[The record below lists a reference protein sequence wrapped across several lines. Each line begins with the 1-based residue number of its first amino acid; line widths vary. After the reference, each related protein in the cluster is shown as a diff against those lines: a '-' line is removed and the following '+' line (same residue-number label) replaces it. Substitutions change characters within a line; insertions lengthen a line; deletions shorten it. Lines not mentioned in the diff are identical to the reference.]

1 MANLK
6 NKKLF
11 PFRLSAL
18 APISFGEGK
27 GARVKQHDIKDCG
40 AACLASIG
48 NFYEVNLPIARIR
61 QFANTDKRGTNVLGI
76 IEAAEK
82 MGLTAK
88 GVKGGMDSIDKIP
101 LPAIAHVVVK
111 EQLHHYVVVY
121 KVKTSPNPS
130 KGGGEIT
137 VMDPA
142 FGKMETYTFEEFK
155 KIWSGVLILF
165 AKNDDFKS
173 YNDKVSPLKRFWQ
186 LIQPHKTILIQ
197 ALVGAIL
204 FTVLGLCMSIY
215 IQKIT
220 DYVLVEGNRNLLNLL
235 SVTMIGVIVLQAYL
249 GSKKSIF
256 VMKTGQLIDA
266 KLILGYYK
274 HLLHLPQRF
283 FDTMQ
288 IGEITSRINDAVKI
302 RSFINEVAIEMIVN
316 IFIVLFSFTLMFTY
330 YWKLALVILLVI
342 PFYALIYFILDR
354 FNKKVERKIME
365 NAADLQT
372 QLVESVTHIRTVKEF
387 GIEEF
392 SNVKTENKFIKLL
405 FSTYKSGLNGV
416 FAGTSTQFL
425 ASIFTVILMWIGS
438 GYVIDRAITPGELF
452 SFYALIGYFTSPVAS
467 LIGMNKT
474 AQNALIAADRLFEI
488 MDLEREETENKIELR
503 KENVGDIKFENVTF
517 RYGSRT
523 EVFKSFN
530 AIFKKNQTTAIV
542 GESGSGKT
550 TLISLLQNLYPIKE
564 GKIYI
569 GDYDTQYIHYQSL
582 RNCIGVIPQQLNL
595 FSGNIIDNIA
605 LGDSFPN
612 IQRVIDL
619 SKQLGINEFVEK
631 LPNGFDTQIGENG
644 AMLSGGQKQ
653 RIAIAR
659 ALYKNPEVLLMDEA
673 TSALDTHSERIVKQV
688 IDDFKVQGKTVIVIA
703 HRLSTIANADTIL
716 VMDSGN
722 ILEEGNHHDLLSQKG
737 KYFDLWNKQSLGI

>member
-1 MANLK
+1 MSSIK
-6 NKKLF
+6 
-11 PFRLSAL
+11 
-18 APISFGEGK
+18 I
-27 GARVKQHDIKDCG
+27 KQHDIKDCG

-48 NFYEVNLPIARIR
+48 NHYKVNLPIARIR
-61 QFANTDKRGTNVLGI
+61 QYANTDKRGTNVLGV

-82 MGLTAK
+82 MGFTAK
-88 GVKGGMDSIDKIP
+88 GVKGGFDALDKIP
-101 LPAIAHVVVK
+101 LPAMAHVVVK
-111 EQLHHYVVVY
+111 EQLHHYVVIY
-121 KVKTSPNPS
+121 KVEKAKDESQS
-130 KGGGEIT
+130 KIV

-155 KIWSGVLILF
+155 KIWSGVLVLF
-165 AKNDDFKS
+165 AQNDDFRIYSEKT
-173 YNDKVSPLKRFWQ
+173 SPIKRFWY
-186 LIQPHKTILIQ
+186 LVQPHKTIVFQ
-197 ALVGAIL
+197 ALVGAIV
-204 FTVLGLCMSIY
+204 FTVLGLAMSIY
-215 IQKIT
+215 VQKIT
-220 DYVLVEGNRNLLNLL
+220 DYVLVECNKKLLNLL
-235 SVTMIGVIVLQAYL
+235 SISMIAIILLQGYI
-249 GSKKSIF
+249 GSKKSLF

-302 RSFINEVAIEMIVN
+302 RSFINEVAIDMIVN
-316 IFIVLFSFTLMFTY
+316 VFIVVFSFALMFTY

-342 PFYALIYFILDR
+342 PFYGFIYFLLNK

-365 NAADLQT
+365 DAADLQT

-387 GIEEF
+387 GIEDF
-392 SNVKTENKFIKLL
+392 SNLKTENRFVKLL
-405 FSTYKSGLNGV
+405 FTTYKSGLNV
-416 FAGTSTQFL
+416 IFAGTSTQFL
-425 ASIFTVILMWIGS
+425 ASTFTVILMWIGS
-438 GYVIDRAITPGELF
+438 GYVIDREITPGELF

-467 LIGMNKT
+467 LISMNKT
-474 AQNALIAADRLFEI
+474 AQNAMIAADRLFEI
-488 MDLEREETENKIELR
+488 MDLEREETENKIELER
-503 KENVGDIKFENVTF
+503 ENIGDIKFDNVTF

-523 EVFKSFN
+523 EVFKNFN
-530 AIFKKNQTTAIV
+530 AVFKKNETTAIV

-564 GKIYI
+564 GKICI
-569 GDYDTQYIHYQSL
+569 GDYDANYIHYKSL

-595 FSGNIIDNIA
+595 FSGNIIENIA

-612 IQRVIDL
+612 MQRILDL
-619 SKQLGINEFVEK
+619 SKQLGITEFVEK
-631 LPNGFDTQIGENG
+631 LPNGFQTQIGENG

-673 TSALDTHSERIVKQV
+673 TSALDSNSERIVKEV
-688 IDDFKVQGKTVIVIA
+688 IDNFKLQGKTIIVIA

-716 VMDSGN
+716 VMENGV
-722 ILEEGNHHDLLSQKG
+722 IVEQGNHQNLLNLKG
-737 KYFDLWNKQSLGI
+737 NYFDLWSKQSLI

>member
-1 MANLK
+1 MSSIK
-6 NKKLF
+6 
-11 PFRLSAL
+11 
-18 APISFGEGK
+18 I
-27 GARVKQHDIKDCG
+27 KQHDIKDCG
-40 AACLASIG
+40 ATCLASIG
-48 NFYEVNLPIARIR
+48 NHYGINLPIAKIR
-61 QFANTDKRGTNVLGI
+61 QYANTDKRGTNVLGI
-76 IEAAEK
+76 IEASEK
-82 MGLTAK
+82 MGFLAK
-88 GVKGGMDSIDKIP
+88 GVKGGFDSLDKIP

-111 EQLHHYVVVY
+111 EQLHHYVVIYAV
-121 KVKTSPNPS
+121 S
-130 KGGGEIT
+130 KDKIE

-142 FGKMETYTFEEFK
+142 FGKMETYNFEEFK

-165 AKNDDFKS
+165 AKNDDFIA
-173 YNDKVSPLKRFWQ
+173 YNEKVSSIRRFWT
-186 LIQPHKTILIQ
+186 LVQPHKTILLQ

-204 FTVLGLCMSIY
+204 FTVLGLAMSIY
-215 IQKIT
+215 VQKIT
-220 DYVLVEGNRNLLNLL
+220 DYVLVEGNRNLLNLM
-235 SVTMIGVIVLQAYL
+235 SVSMVAIILLQGYI
-249 GSKKSIF
+249 GSKKSLF

-302 RSFINEVAIEMIVN
+302 RSFINEVAIDMIVN
-316 IFIVLFSFTLMFTY
+316 VFIVVFSFALMFTY
-330 YWKLALVILLVI
+330 YWKLALIILLVI
-342 PFYALIYFILDR
+342 PFYALIYFLLNK
-354 FNKKVERKIME
+354 FNKKVERQIME
-365 NAADLQT
+365 NAAELQT

-392 SNVKTENKFIKLL
+392 SNIKTENRFVKLL
-405 FSTYKSGLNGV
+405 FTTYKSGLNSI

-425 ASIFTVILMWIGS
+425 ASIFTVILLWVGS

-488 MDLEREETENKIELR
+488 MDLEREETENKIELQ
-503 KENVGDIKFENVTF
+503 KENIGDIKFENVSF

-530 AIFKKNQTTAIV
+530 ATFKKNEMTAIV

-564 GKIYI
+564 GKIII
-569 GDYDTQYIHYQSL
+569 GDYDLKHIYYKSL
-582 RNCIGVIPQQLNL
+582 RNYIGVIPQQLNL
-595 FSGNIIDNIA
+595 FSGNIIENIA

-612 IQRVIDL
+612 IQRIIDL
-619 SKQLGINEFVEK
+619 SKQLEITEFVEK
-631 LPNGFDTQIGENG
+631 LPNGFESQIGENG

-659 ALYKNPEVLLMDEA
+659 ALYKNPEILLMDEA
-673 TSALDTHSERIVKQV
+673 TSSLDTNSEKIVKDV
-688 IDDFKVQGKTVIVIA
+688 IDNFKSQGKTIIVIA
-703 HRLSTIANADTIL
+703 HRLSTIANADTII
-716 VMDSGN
+716 VMENGTIVESGTHSN
-722 ILEEGNHHDLLSQKG
+722 LINQNG
-737 KYFDLWNKQSLGI
+737 KYLDLWTKQSLV

>member
-1 MANLK
+1 MR
-6 NKKLF
+6 F
-11 PFRLSAL
+11 S
-18 APISFGEGK
+18 
-27 GARVKQHDIKDCG
+27 
-40 AACLASIG
+40 
-48 NFYEVNLPIARIR
+48 
-61 QFANTDKRGTNVLGI
+61 
-76 IEAAEK
+76 
-82 MGLTAK
+82 AK
-88 GVKGGMDSIDKIP
+88 GVKGGMDAIDKIP

-121 KVKTSPNPS
+121 KVESSPNPS
-130 KGGGEIT
+130 KGGGNVT

-142 FGKMETYTFEEFK
+142 FGKMETYPYEEFQ
-155 KIWSGVLILF
+155 KIWTGVLVLF
-165 AKNDDFKS
+165 APNDDFKE
-173 YNDKVSPLKRFWQ
+173 YNEKVSPLKRFWH
-186 LIQPHKTILIQ
+186 LVQPHKTILIQ

-204 FTVLGLCMSIY
+204 FTVLGLAISIY

-220 DYVLVEGNRNLLNLL
+220 DYVLVDGNRNLLNLL
-235 SVTMIGVIVLQAYL
+235 SVSMIIIIILQAYI
-249 GSKKSIF
+249 GSKKSVF

-288 IGEITSRINDAVKI
+288 VGEITSRIGDAVKI
-302 RSFINEVAIEMIVN
+302 RSFINEVAIDMIVN
-316 IFIVLFSFTLMFTY
+316 IFIVIFSFTLMFTY

-342 PFYALIYFILDR
+342 PFYGAIYFILNK
-354 FNKKVERKIME
+354 FNRKVERVIME
-365 NAADLQT
+365 NAAELQT
-372 QLVESVTHIRTVKEF
+372 QLVESITHVRTVKEF

-392 SNVKTENKFIKLL
+392 SNLKTENKFVKLL
-405 FSTYKSGLNGV
+405 FTGYKSGLNGL

-488 MDLEREETENKIELR
+488 MDLEREETENKVALL
-503 KENVGDIKFENVTF
+503 KENIGDIKFENVTF

-523 EVFKSFN
+523 EVFKNFN
-530 AIFKKNQTTAIV
+530 AVFKKNETTAIV

-569 GDYDTQYIHYQSL
+569 GEYDSQFIHYQSL

-595 FSGNIIDNIA
+595 FSGNIIENIA

-612 IQRVIDL
+612 IQRILDL
-619 SKQLGINEFVEK
+619 SKQLGITEFVEK
-631 LPNGFDTQIGENG
+631 LPNGFETQIGENG

-673 TSALDTHSERIVKQV
+673 TSSLDTNSETIVKEV
-688 IDDFKVQGKTVIVIA
+688 IDNFKSQGKTVIVIA
-703 HRLSTIANADTIL
+703 HRLSTIANANTIL
-716 VMDSGN
+716 VMENGMVVEN
-722 ILEEGNHHDLLSQKG
+722 GNHSSLLREKG
-737 KYFDLWNKQSLGI
+737 KYFDLWQKQGLV

>member
-1 MANLK
+1 MASIK
-6 NKKLF
+6 
-11 PFRLSAL
+11 
-18 APISFGEGK
+18 I
-27 GARVKQHDIKDCG
+27 KQHDIKDCG

-48 NFYEVNLPIARIR
+48 NHYGVNLPIARIR
-61 QFANTDKRGTNVLGI
+61 QYANTDKRGTNVLGI

-82 MGLTAK
+82 MGFTAK
-88 GVKGGMDSIDKIP
+88 GLKGGIDAIDKIP
-101 LPAIAHVVVK
+101 LPAIAHVIVK

-121 KVKTSPNPS
+121 KVEKS
-130 KGGGEIT
+130 KVESQSKIV

-142 FGKMETYTFEEFK
+142 FGKMETYTFEEFQ
-155 KIWSGVLILF
+155 KIWTGVLILF
-165 AKNDDFKS
+165 AQNDDFRM
-173 YNDKVSPLKRFWQ
+173 YNEKVTPIKRFWH
-186 LIQPHKTILIQ
+186 LVQPHKNILIQ
-197 ALVGAIL
+197 ALVGAII
-204 FTVLGLCMSIY
+204 FTVLGLAMSIY

-220 DYVLVEGNRNLLNLL
+220 DYVLVEGNRKLLNLL
-235 SVTMIGVIVLQAYL
+235 SVSMIVIIVLQAYI
-249 GSKKSIF
+249 GSKKSVF

-274 HLLHLPQRF
+274 HLLHLPQQF

-316 IFIVLFSFTLMFTY
+316 VFIVIFSFTLMFTY

-342 PFYALIYFILDR
+342 PFYAAIYFLLNK
-354 FNKKVERKIME
+354 FNKKVERTIME
-365 NAADLQT
+365 NAAELET
-372 QLVESVTHIRTVKEF
+372 QLVESITHIRTVKEF
-387 GIEEF
+387 GIEDF
-392 SNVKTENKFIKLL
+392 SNLKTENRFVKLL
-405 FSTYKSGLNGV
+405 FTTYKSGLNGV
-416 FAGTSTQFL
+416 FSGTSTQFL

-488 MDLEREETENKIELR
+488 MDLDREETENKVELQR
-503 KENVGDIKFENVTF
+503 ENIGDIKFENVSF

-523 EVFKSFN
+523 EVFKHFN
-530 AIFKKNQTTAIV
+530 AIFKKNETTAIV

-569 GDYDTQYIHYQSL
+569 GDYDSQFIHYQSL

-595 FSGNIIDNIA
+595 FSGNLIDNIA

-612 IQRVIDL
+612 IQRILDL
-619 SKQLGINEFVEK
+619 SKQLGITEFVEK
-631 LPNGFDTQIGENG
+631 LPNGFETQIGENG

-673 TSALDTHSERIVKQV
+673 TSSLDTNAERIVKEV
-688 IDDFKVQGKTVIVIA
+688 IDNFKAQGKTVIVIA

-716 VMDSGN
+716 VMENGTIVESGN
-722 ILEEGNHHDLLSQKG
+722 HPDLLLQQG
-737 KYFDLWNKQSLGI
+737 KYFDLWSKQGLV

>member
-1 MANLK
+1 MASIK
-6 NKKLF
+6 
-11 PFRLSAL
+11 
-18 APISFGEGK
+18 I
-27 GARVKQHDIKDCG
+27 KQHDIKDCG

-48 NFYEVNLPIARIR
+48 NYHKVNLPIARIR

-82 MGLTAK
+82 MGFTAK
-88 GVKGGMDSIDKIP
+88 GVKGGIDSLDKIP
-101 LPAIAHVVVK
+101 LPAIAHVVVQ
-111 EQLHHYVVVY
+111 EQLHHYIVIY
-121 KVKTSPNPS
+121 KVEKNI
-130 KGGGEIT
+130 IT
-137 VMDPA
+137 AMDPA
-142 FGKMETYTFEEFK
+142 FGKMQMYTFEEFQ
-155 KIWSGVLILF
+155 KIWTGVLILF
-165 AKNDDFKS
+165 AKNDDFKV
-173 YNDKVSPLKRFWQ
+173 YNEKTSPINRFWN
-186 LIQPHKTILIQ
+186 LIQPHKTILVQ

-204 FTVLGLCMSIY
+204 FTVLGLAMSIY

-235 SVTMIGVIVLQAYL
+235 SIVMVVVILLQAYI
-249 GSKKSIF
+249 GSKKSVF

-274 HLLHLPQRF
+274 HLLQLPQRF

-316 IFIVLFSFTLMFTY
+316 VFIVIFSFTVMFTY

-342 PFYALIYFILDR
+342 PFYAFIYFLLNK

-365 NAADLQT
+365 NAAELQT
-372 QLVESVTHIRTVKEF
+372 QLVESITHIRTVKEF
-387 GIEEF
+387 GIEDF
-392 SNVKTENKFIKLL
+392 SNIKTENSFVKLL
-405 FSTYKSGLNGV
+405 FTTYKSGLNGV

-425 ASIFTVILMWIGS
+425 ASLFTIILMWIGS
-438 GYVIDRAITPGELF
+438 GYVIDREITPGELF

-474 AQNALIAADRLFEI
+474 AQNAMIAADRLFEI
-488 MDLEREETENKIELR
+488 MDLEREETENKIELQR
-503 KENVGDIKFENVTF
+503 ENIGDIKFENVTF

-523 EVFKSFN
+523 EVFKNFN
-530 AIFKKNQTTAIV
+530 AVFRKNETTAIV

-569 GDYDTQYIHYQSL
+569 GDYDAQYIHYKSL
-582 RNCIGVIPQQLNL
+582 RSCIGVIPQQLNL

-612 IQRVIDL
+612 VQLVLDL
-619 SKQLGINEFVEK
+619 SKQLGITEFVEK
-631 LPNGFDTQIGENG
+631 LSNGFNTQVGENG
-644 AMLSGGQKQ
+644 TMLSGGQKQ

-673 TSALDTHSERIVKQV
+673 TSALDTKSEKIVKEV
-688 IDDFKVQGKTVIVIA
+688 IDNFKAQGKTIIVIA
-703 HRLSTIANADTIL
+703 HRLSTIANADTII
-716 VMDSGN
+716 VMENGS
-722 ILEEGNHHDLLSQKG
+722 IVETGNHQDLLTQKG
-737 KYFDLWNKQSLGI
+737 KYFELWNTQSLV